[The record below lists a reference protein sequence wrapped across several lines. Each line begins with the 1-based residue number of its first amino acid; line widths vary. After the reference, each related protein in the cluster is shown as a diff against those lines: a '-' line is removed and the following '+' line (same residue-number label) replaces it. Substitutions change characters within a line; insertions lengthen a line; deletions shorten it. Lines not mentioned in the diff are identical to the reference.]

1 MLCIENALLFD
12 GEVFKKNKKIF
23 IKDKKIHDISSKKTC
38 KNLKTIDAKENIVC
52 PGFIDIQVNGGGGF
66 FFNEAFSVENFKKI
80 SLTHAKFGTTAFLP
94 TFITD
99 NKTKIPMFIQAL
111 NNALKQ
117 KIPGIIG
124 IHIEGPFINTDK
136 KGIHAAEHI
145 RTPTELDIQE
155 LKKVIDCIKVITIAP
170 EKVSKE
176 FINILLKNN
185 FNIFA
190 GHTLATFNE
199 MQNAFKLG
207 ITGITHLFNA
217 CSQLGSREPGVIGSF
232 ILNEK
237 PWAGII
243 ADGYHV
249 SFDTLKVVLK
259 AKEAKKFILVSDAMP
274 PVGTELDKFKI
285 YAKDIFV
292 EKGKYVD
299 KSGTLAG
306 SALTIHQAL
315 QNVLQHKLV
324 SVSEA
329 LQMTSTN
336 AADCLGIS
344 KKNKIGLKGR
354 LIPNFDADIVI
365 LNKKNFNILNVI
377 QLGEVIR

>member
-23 IKDKKIHDISSKKTC
+23 IKDKKIHDISNKRSSKKW
-38 KNLKTIDAKENIVC
+38 KTIDAKDNIVC

-66 FFNEAFSVENFKKI
+66 FFNDAISIEDIKKI

-99 NKTKIPMFIQAL
+99 NKTKLPKFIQTF
-111 NNALKQ
+111 NSALKQ

-124 IHIEGPFINTDK
+124 IHLEGPFINSDK
-136 KGIHAAEHI
+136 KGIHAVEHI
-145 RTPTELDIQE
+145 RSPTDSDFQE
-155 LKKVIDCIKVITIAP
+155 LKKIINCFKVITIAP

-185 FNIFA
+185 FNVFA
-190 GHTLATFNE
+190 GHTLATFDE
-199 MQNAFKLG
+199 MQNGINLG
-207 ITGITHLFNA
+207 IKGITHLFNA
-217 CSQLGSREPGVIGSF
+217 CSQLGSREPGVIGAF

-259 AKEAKKFILVSDAMP
+259 AKEAKKFILVSDAMA
-274 PVGTELDKFKI
+274 PVGTKLDKFKI
-285 YAKDIFV
+285 YTKEIFV
-292 EKGKYVD
+292 KEGKYID

-315 QNVLQHKLV
+315 QNILQHKLV

-336 AADCLGIS
+336 AADCLGIN
-344 KKNKIGLKGR
+344 KKNKIGLKGMI
-354 LIPNFDADIVI
+354 LPNFDADIVI
-365 LNKKNFNILNVI
+365 LNKKNFNLLNVI
-377 QLGEVIR
+377 QLGEVIS